1 MKITKIFLLSSLLLF
16 LSGCSFLQPEI
27 KTVYIKSDCAEFNE
41 KLKFKVT
48 RINDVNA
55 TISWED
61 VDKIEHF
68 LAKKIVFNKEIQN
81 LNNKGK

>member
-1 MKITKIFLLSSLLLF
+1 MKFTKIFLLSSSILL

-27 KTVYIKSDCAEFNE
+27 KTVYIKSDCAEFKE

-68 LAKKIVFNKEIQN
+68 LEKKKVFNKEIKK
-81 LNNKGK
+81 LNKKG